1 MADRSLCHLADGM
14 EMVHSSTTIHS
25 IHSTIDRSG
34 LGGGVARVEVF
45 TLVSVEVSESPD
57 PWSSLPETV

>member
-25 IHSTIDRSG
+25 TIDRSG
-34 LGGGVARVEVF
+34 FGGGVARVEVF